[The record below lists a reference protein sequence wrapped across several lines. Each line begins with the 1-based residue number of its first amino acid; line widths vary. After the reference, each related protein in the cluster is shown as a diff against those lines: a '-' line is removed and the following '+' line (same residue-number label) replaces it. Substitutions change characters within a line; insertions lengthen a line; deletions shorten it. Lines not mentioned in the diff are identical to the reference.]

1 MAISLALLQGK
12 LVNPDL
18 TDLEQFML
26 DFFEAQFDKE
36 IYLLF
41 TGGAVNFKKS
51 VYFTL
56 PLRAAHIN
64 SARDTILYNLLVT
77 MYDTAGWTL
86 TTYTD
91 VGGEVMKF
99 TPKTT

>member
-1 MAISLALLQGK
+1 MAISLALLQEK
-12 LVNPDL
+12 LVNPNL

-41 TGGAVNFKKS
+41 VGGAVNFKKS
-51 VYFTL
+51 VYFTQ

-64 SARDTILYNLLVT
+64 SARDTIIYNLLVT

-86 TTYTD
+86 TTATNI
-91 VGGEVMKF
+91 GGEQMTF